1 MGPVN
6 AITQINPLYKNIVAP
21 LARYYDD
28 PTTVEVRLNGPG
40 RIVVDRRGIGKK
52 LVEDPSLTQAAIET
66 LCKSLSN
73 VRGLNFDP
81 DSNPILSTALDEGH
95 RFECLVGPSVR
106 SGLSLAI
113 RCKHPFTPTWGD
125 LIPNLK
131 AGDNDYL
138 DDALE
143 RRKIRCEDEIKAL
156 LIEAMVEGWNI
167 AISGGTNTGKTTL
180 LNLLL
185 SSVADYVR
193 VVALEDTG
201 ELFLDRFWD
210 GNGLLAAR
218 ESDSG
223 TGMVDWR
230 RLFDHVNRI
239 TPDRVPFGEI
249 STKNAFAVLGTL
261 NAGATGVSFT
271 IHSTNPKHAIHR
283 KFDQNIAWAGMK
295 MDRVPEFLTEMV
307 DLVVQLKRDPDGYR
321 RITDIWQPRNDNFI
335 LKDGK
340 AA

>member
-1 MGPVN
+1 MN
-6 AITQINPLYKNIVAP
+6 QITINPLYKKIVRP
-21 LARYYDD
+21 LAKYYDD
-28 PTTVEVRLNGPG
+28 PKTVEVRLNKPG
-40 RIVVDRRGIGKK
+40 CIVVDRRGEGKK
-52 LVEDPSLTQAAIET
+52 LIEDPALTQAAIEG

-81 DSNPILSTALDEGH
+81 DANPILSTSLDEGH

-125 LIPNLK
+125 LIAATK
-131 AGDNDYL
+131 KGDRDFL
-138 DDALE
+138 DDAME
-143 RRKIRCEDEIKAL
+143 RTKIKCESEIKDL
-156 LIEAMVEGWNI
+156 LIEAMIKGLNI
-167 AISGGTNTGKTTL
+167 GISGGTNTGKTTL

-185 SSVADYVR
+185 SSVADDVR
-193 VVALEDTG
+193 VVGMEDSN

-218 ESDSG
+218 ESG
-223 TGMVDWR
+223 TNTGMVDWR
-230 RLFDHVNRI
+230 VLFDHVNRI

-271 IHSTNPKHAIHR
+271 IHSSDPRHAIHR

-295 MDRVPEFLTEMV
+295 MDRIPEFLSEMV
-307 DLVVQLKRDPDGYR
+307 DLVVQVKRYEDSFR
-321 RITDIWQPRNDNFI
+321 RITDIWQPRNDNYI
-335 LKDGK
+335 LKNGR

>member
-1 MGPVN
+1 MAVMN
-6 AITQINPLYKNIVAP
+6 TITQINPLYKQIVAP

-28 PTTVEVRLNGPG
+28 PKTVEVRLNGPG
-40 RIVVDRRGIGKK
+40 RIVVDRRGVGKK
-52 LVEDPSLTQAAIET
+52 LIEDPALTQAAIEQ

-81 DSNPILSTALDEGH
+81 DNEPNLSTALDEGH
-95 RFECLVGPSVR
+95 RFECLVGSSVR

-113 RCKHPFTPTWGD
+113 RCKHPFTPTWDDVIPTPSKGD
-125 LIPNLK
+125 R
-131 AGDNDYL
+131 DYL
-138 DDALE
+138 DDAME
-143 RRKIRCEDEIKAL
+143 RRKIQCESEIKDL
-156 LIEAMVEGWNI
+156 LIEGMVKGWNI
-167 AISGGTNTGKTTL
+167 AISGGTNTGKTSL
-180 LNLLL
+180 LNMLL
-185 SSVADYVR
+185 SSVSDSIR
-193 VVALEDTG
+193 VIGAEDTG

-218 ESDSG
+218 ESNTN

-230 RLFDHVNRI
+230 VLFDHVNRI
-239 TPDRVPFGEI
+239 TPDRVLFGEI
-249 STKNAFAVLGTL
+249 STKNSFAVLGTL

-295 MDRVPEFLTEMV
+295 MDRIPEFLTEMV
-307 DLVVQLKRDPDGYR
+307 DLVVQIKRDEDGIR
-321 RITDIWQPRNDNFI
+321 RISDIWQPRNDNYI
-335 LKDGK
+335 LKDGR

>member
-6 AITQINPLYKNIVAP
+6 AIFPINPIYKRIVAP
-21 LARYYDD
+21 LAKYYDD
-28 PTTVEVRLNGPG
+28 PRTIEVRLNGPG
-40 RIVVDRRGIGKK
+40 KIVVDRRGEGKQ
-52 LVEDPSLTQAAIET
+52 LIDDPELTQAVIEK

-73 VRGLNFDP
+73 GRGLNFNADT
-81 DSNPILSTALDEGH
+81 NPILSTALDEGH

-113 RCKHPFTPTWGD
+113 RCKHPFTPTWD
-125 LIPNLK
+125 QLIAATQKGNR
-131 AGDNDYL
+131 DFL
-138 DDALE
+138 DDAME
-143 RRKIRCEDEIKAL
+143 RRNIKCESEIKDL
-156 LIEAMVEGWNI
+156 LIEAMIKGWNI

-185 SSVADYVR
+185 SSVADFVR
-193 VVALEDTG
+193 VIALEDTM

-218 ESDSG
+218 ESDNNS
-223 TGMVDWR
+223 GMVDWR
-230 RLFDHVNRI
+230 VLFDHVNRI

-295 MDRVPEFLTEMV
+295 MDRIPEFLTEMV
-307 DLVVQLKRDPDGYR
+307 DLVVQIKRDQDGFR

-335 LKDGK
+335 LKDGR

>member
-1 MGPVN
+1 MN
-6 AITQINPLYKNIVAP
+6 AINPLYKNIVAP
-21 LARYYDD
+21 LAHYYDD
-28 PTTVEVRLNGPG
+28 PNTVEVRMNRQGA
-40 RIVVDRRGIGKK
+40 IVVDRRGEGKR
-52 LVEDPSLTQAAIET
+52 LIEDPALTQACIEA

-73 VRGLNFDP
+73 VRGLNFDA
-81 DSNPILSTALDEGH
+81 DTNPILSTALDEGH

-113 RCKHPFTPTWGD
+113 RCKHPFTPSWD
-125 LIPNLK
+125 QLIQATKKGNR
-131 AGDNDYL
+131 DFL
-138 DDALE
+138 DDAFE
-143 RRKIRCEDEIKAL
+143 RRKIKCESEIKDL
-156 LIEAMVEGWNI
+156 LIEAMVNGWNI

-185 SSVADYVR
+185 SSVIDSVR
-193 VVALEDTG
+193 VVALEDTA

-218 ESDSG
+218 ESDTN

-230 RLFDHVNRI
+230 VLFDHVNRI

-295 MDRVPEFLTEMV
+295 MDRIPEFLTEMV
-307 DLVVQLKRDPDGYR
+307 DLVVQIKRDDDGFR
-321 RITDIWQPRNDNFI
+321 RITDIWQPINDNFI
-335 LKDGK
+335 LKDGR

>member
-1 MGPVN
+1 MGVVMN
-6 AITQINPLYKNIVAP
+6 AINPLYKEIVAP
-21 LARYYDD
+21 LAKYYDD
-28 PTTVEVRLNGPG
+28 PSTVEVRLSRPG
-40 RIVVDRRGIGKK
+40 QVVVDRRGEGKT
-52 LVEDPSLTQAAIET
+52 LIHDPELTLGAVERICRSLGNQ
-66 LCKSLSN
+66 
-73 VRGLNFDP
+73 RGLPFDG
-81 DSNPILSTALDEGH
+81 DENPILSTALDEGH

-113 RCKHPFTPTWGD
+113 RCKHPFAPTWD
-125 LIPNLK
+125 QLIGAVKKGNR
-131 AGDNDYL
+131 DVL
-138 DDALE
+138 DDGFD
-143 RRKIRCEDEIKAL
+143 RRKIKCESEIKDL
-156 LIEAMVEGWNI
+156 LIEAMVGGWNI
-167 AISGGTNTGKTTL
+167 ALSGGTNTGKTTL

-185 SSVADYVR
+185 SSVEDSVR
-193 VVALEDTG
+193 VVALEDTE

-218 ESDSG
+218 ESNSS

-230 RLFDHVNRI
+230 VLFDHVNRI

-283 KFDQNIAWAGMK
+283 KFDQNIAWAGEK
-295 MDRVPEFLTEMV
+295 MDRIPEFLTEMV
-307 DLVVQLKRDPDGYR
+307 DLVVQIKRDDDGFR
-321 RITDIWQPRNDNFI
+321 RITDVWQPKNDNFI
-335 LKDGK
+335 LKDGR